1 MYTKPI
7 PQPIV
12 LFMVFCFIVLG
23 FFAGRESAKPDNELD
38 LNNDGEVTL
47 QDFSIALYLVD
58 EIQKELQT
66 N

>member
-7 PQPIV
+7 TQPVV
-12 LFMVFCFIVLG
+12 LLLVATFTALG
-23 FFAGRESAKPDNELD
+23 FLAGLNKAEPEVTTD

-47 QDFSIALYLVD
+47 QDFSIALNLVD
-58 EIQKELQT
+58 TIKNQIS

>member
-7 PQPIV
+7 PQPVV
-12 LFMVFCFIVLG
+12 LLLIATFTVLG
-23 FFAGRESAKPDNELD
+23 FLAGLNKAEPEVTTD
-38 LNNDGEVTL
+38 LNHDGEVTL

-58 EIQKELQT
+58 TIKKEIS